1 MPHKILVVA
10 DWPGMQDF
18 LLRVLSSAGFEVL
31 DAASNSEAMDVLERF
46 KPGLVITDCL
56 LAGAGPVFL
65 PTIKQFRPKLP
76 VIVLSA
82 DPTRAQNLVPDADEI
97 IGTPV
102 SLEELLQTV
111 RRFLPD
117 ELEG

>member
-18 LLRVLSSAGFEVL
+18 LLRVLSNAGFEVL
-31 DAASNSEAMDVLERF
+31 DAASNSEAMAALQRF
-46 KPGLVITDCL
+46 KPDLIITDCL

-82 DPTRAQNLVPDADEI
+82 DPTSAQNLLPDADEV

-102 SLEELLQTV
+102 LLEELLRTV
-111 RRFLPD
+111 RRFLPNQ
-117 ELEG
+117 